1 MTIILIFLALVIGIV
16 AGRYIGSWM
25 LRINEVVDLLEA
37 ILHELRKK
45 D

>member
-1 MTIILIFLALVIGIV
+1 MIIILILLALVVGIV

-25 LRINEVVDLLEA
+25 LRINEVVDLLEP
-37 ILHELRKK
+37 ILHELKKK